1 LDNFL
6 AFEKVPSVIWDV
18 VGNLSR
24 VSSRSAATVF
34 SLSKKGKDYISALI
48 DLADE
53 IRKGAGSKTLEK
65 KILMAIHGTNETI
78 EYQESILLPS
88 GQPIAKWT
96 KNGLQF
102 AKDIPLNQKEIAE
115 TLVKYF
121 QSIVR

>member
-1 LDNFL
+1 MVGCLRPKLDNYL
-6 AFEKVPSVIWDV
+6 AFEKVPAIIWDA

-24 VSSRSAATVF
+24 VSSRSAATIF

-65 KILMAIHGTNETI
+65 KVMLAIHGTNETI

-88 GQPIAKWT
+88 GQSIAKWT
-96 KNGLQF
+96 KNRGEPGILPF
-102 AKDIPLNQKEIAE
+102 
-115 TLVKYF
+115 
-121 QSIVR
+121 